1 MEDKMKTDGPN
12 SFLRS
17 IPSGALAVFTLV
29 GATIVLFGGAAL
41 LQQFDKV
48 GYMAY
53 ILNDLV
59 IALGCFFIIRA
70 NPKSLWYVPLI
81 CNAISIVAAFAEP
94 NFWHSSL
101 WIPNC
106 TGWVLTIIV
115 SIVAWR
121 IGKRE
126 AAL

>member
-1 MEDKMKTDGPN
+1 MEDKMKTDGRK
-12 SFLRS
+12 SFLGS
-17 IPSGALAVFTLV
+17 VPSAALAVFTLV

-41 LQQFDKV
+41 LQQCDKV

-53 ILNDLV
+53 ILNYLV

-81 CNAISIVAAFAEP
+81 CNVMSLIAAFVEP
-94 NFWHSSL
+94 NFWHSPL

-106 TGWVLTIIV
+106 AGWALTV
-115 SIVAWR
+115 MVAIVAWR
-121 IGKRE
+121 IGKR
-126 AAL
+126 AASS